1 MSNNSS
7 SKHNSKMVTIVPKG
21 TPEKSVEDVE
31 EPEDESINGG
41 DKINIFSILQ
51 DAYMYRGYNRFLF
64 FVFYMLTLLLL
75 LKSLTYNNEDAY
87 MKRRVTKAFLAN
99 EDVVDSPSTHHGY

>member
-7 SKHNSKMVTIVPKG
+7 SKHNSKTMTKVSKVS
-21 TPEKSVEDVE
+21 PEESVEDVE
-31 EPEDESINGG
+31 ELEDESINGG

-64 FVFYMLTLLLL
+64 FVFLHAHAVATVEILDLQ
-75 LKSLTYNNEDAY
+75 
-87 MKRRVTKAFLAN
+87 
-99 EDVVDSPSTHHGY
+99 